1 MQEKKFYQVPLY
13 NVINYKGEFSFV
25 DFIVVTKTF
34 LGAEEIVTKTFLSKV
49 KQHYHNHIDTKYLDC
64 YQLAYYGSQLVVFAK
79 DLNQRHEVGRKE
91 VEAWIASYP
100 TSPFQIIFEKREK
113 EREKIFQKIR

>member
-25 DFIVVTKTF
+25 DFIVVTKTL
-34 LGAEEIVTKTFLSKV
+34 LGVEEVVSKCFIP
-49 KQHYHNHIDTKYLDC
+49 KIRTYSHDGIDKRNIDIF
-64 YQLAYYGSQLVVFAK
+64 QQSHYGSQLVVFAK

-91 VEAWIASYP
+91 VEAWIDSYP
-100 TSPFQIIFEKREK
+100 TSSFKAIFEKREK